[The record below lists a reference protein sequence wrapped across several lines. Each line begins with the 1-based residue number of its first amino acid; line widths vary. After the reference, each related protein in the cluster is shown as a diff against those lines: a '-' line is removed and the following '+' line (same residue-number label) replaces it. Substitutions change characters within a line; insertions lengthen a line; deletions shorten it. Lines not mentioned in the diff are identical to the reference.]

1 MKLDLPEKKVFI
13 GPARVWKRIL
23 AFVLDLFVID
33 FFVLSFFQDVA
44 DKMLGSGAGFM
55 TTYQLLENNPSQANA
70 LFGLFMM
77 MILLVL
83 AYFVLLQYAAGQT
96 IGCILF
102 NIYVVAETG
111 DKQFDRAGFWQ
122 CLLRNLFLIP
132 AVPFIFLWIIDPLY
146 LAFARNGQ
154 RFTEW
159 LSRTRV
165 IEQITI

>member
-13 GPARVWKRIL
+13 GPARMWKRML

-33 FFVLSFFQDVA
+33 FFLISFFQDVA
-44 DKMLGSGAGFM
+44 DRMLGSSAGFM
-55 TTYQLLENNPSQANA
+55 ATYSLLEKNPAQANA
-70 LFGLFMM
+70 LFGIFMI

-102 NIYVVAETG
+102 DMRVVAEAG
-111 DKQFDRAGFWQ
+111 EKEFGRAGFWQ

-132 AVPFIFLWIIDPLY
+132 AVPFIFLWVIDPLY
-146 LAFARNGQ
+146 LVFARKGQ
-154 RFTEW
+154 RLTEW

-165 IEQITI
+165 IEQFTI